1 MGHSIYIYSINFI
14 EIIFISKNFLYK
26 VKEQQNIKKD
36 KWHRSETYLIVLK
49 GEEFI

>member
-26 VKEQQNIKKD
+26 VKEQHKKGQMAP
-36 KWHRSETYLIVLK
+36 KRNLSNRLK
-49 GEEFI
+49 GGRIYLR